1 MGMCLR
7 IAEENAEAGE
17 ISNTFSFGVDI
28 LFAEVCML
36 TIIKCIC
43 ISFELFS

>member
-28 LFAEVCML
+28 LFAEVCMI
-36 TIIKCIC
+36 TIIMIC
-43 ISFELFS
+43 INFELFS